1 MGLSYMD
8 KLIVNFLLKTTR
20 VLFVISMFILVK
32 IPIKSESRNALLS
45 NLGKLIKENK
55 KEIIFILLSLL
66 VVIMALC
73 YEVYNKEYYV
83 PLRILY
89 TFSIISLLVVMTTY
103 VRELAKK
110 SEDSYIRNYLM
121 AIFYYIET
129 SSFSIIVIQQILIN
143 NESNL
148 IRSKI
153 SLEDLLF
160 IIIQLIFI
168 ILMFFWWLRFYSQ
181 AKAKSKK
188 NNIKT
193 IDLIELKNIFLKSTL
208 QSLTT
213 VIALYGLTSWNIS
226 TTFQLLVFF
235 IDAFVAFS
243 YPILDMNKYIREKEI
258 EFSEKNFT
266 PIRPI
271 DESKE

>member
-1 MGLSYMD
+1 MD
-8 KLIVNFLLKTTR
+8 QLIVNFLLITTR
-20 VLFVISMFILVK
+20 ILFVISMFILVK

-55 KEIIFILLSLL
+55 KENIFILLSLL
-66 VVIMALC
+66 VVIIALC
-73 YEVYNKEYYV
+73 YEVFSKEYYV

-129 SSFSIIVIQQILIN
+129 SSFFIIVIQQILIN

-148 IRSKI
+148 IRSMI

-235 IDAFVAFS
+235 IDAFAAFS
-243 YPILDMNKYIREKEI
+243 YPILDINKYLREKEI
-258 EFSEKNFT
+258 EQNET
-266 PIRPI
+266 DRHYEPIKPNV
-271 DESKE
+271 KLKK